1 MVSPDPST
9 PAPDA
14 NPPSPLGPRRS
25 SLGWLSEFQ
34 WAPYLFLIP
43 TVGLLFVFS
52 VLPMIYGVWM
62 SLQNVDVV
70 RGTSSFIGLN
80 NYLRLF
86 HDGQFGLS
94 RPKYRLVHLDGGSTD
109 RYWQYRNCR
118 VFTGKQAGAANST
131 RWFLHSVCLV
141 TGGGCHLLEMV
152 AE

>member
-1 MVSPDPST
+1 MVSSDPGASSHKS
-9 PAPDA
+9 A
-14 NPPSPLGPRRS
+14 SFRPRRS
-25 SLGWLSEFQ
+25 SSGRLAEFQ